1 MPYSSETLDQ
11 CADRIVRQ
19 EVMCC
24 LSSIVSTLA
33 GGYGITS
40 VQRKLGAS
48 QNDSAGEAITSLI
61 EQAFELASPVA
72 NCEEAAIQAGWR
84 KASAEELSQDFWP
97 CQFDPEGWQA
107 ETWQDACEQT
117 ETEPYERE
125 VFEHWAVTQ
134 WLADKLREHG
144 EKVDDDFG
152 GLVVWARTTTGQG
165 IAMDSVIRE
174 IAKAIVTPAPSKPRS
189 WTDAIV
195 RGVPSQAA
203 WRAAIA
209 PKT

>member
-1 MPYSSETLDQ
+1 MTYTSETLNQ
-11 CADRIVRQ
+11 CTDRIVRQ

-24 LSSIVSTLA
+24 LSGIVSTLA
-33 GGYGITS
+33 GGYGNI
-40 VQRKLGAS
+40 G
-48 QNDSAGEAITSLI
+48 QNRPDNGLADLA
-61 EQAFELASPVA
+61 EQAFELCSPIPDY
-72 NCEEAAIQAGWR
+72 EEAAIQAGWR

-174 IAKAIVTPAPSKPRS
+174 IAKAIVAPAPSKPRS
-189 WTDAIV
+189 WADAIV